1 MRELRDRRDGGR
13 VINTKQLYLF
23 LWEAVGTNTDRTVYG
38 AASASASS
46 FVVHHTQQISMAAVA
61 GDAENINKQARKMR
75 TNWIKNKQAANG
87 LLSSAPVEGARTA

>member
-38 AASASASS
+38 AASASAASS
-46 FVVHHTQQISMAAVA
+46 FVVPYTQQISMAAGWRA
-61 GDAENINKQARKMR
+61 TPKTSTSRRAR
-75 TNWIKNKQAANG
+75 
-87 LLSSAPVEGARTA
+87 